1 MIDIIHNLHYPFDGT
16 AVYREKAIMKFSHIK
31 DAMQEGT
38 KSLKDAFRDAF
49 MPEVP
54 PGYDLPRYIAYPLV
68 AGVLAASQFPP
79 VYVAGIPLVIVG
91 PRKLQIAVQ
100 AAFNKVGADAEN
112 AFDSLTHHRAPKQ
125 RTPKS
130 HI

>member
-1 MIDIIHNLHYPFDGT
+1 MPRRINGKT
-16 AVYREKAIMKFSHIK
+16 VMKFSHIK
-31 DAMQEGT
+31 GT
-38 KSLKDAFRDAF
+38 VQDGVKRLKDAFREAL

-68 AGVLAASQFPP
+68 AGVLAASQLPS

-100 AAFNKVGADAEN
+100 AAFNKVSADAEN
-112 AFDSLTHHRAPKQ
+112 AFDTLTHRHAPKQ
-125 RTPKS
+125 RAPKN

>member
-1 MIDIIHNLHYPFDGT
+1 MKSSDIKSTL
-16 AVYREKAIMKFSHIK
+16 
-31 DAMQEGT
+31 QEGA
-38 KSLKDAFRDAF
+38 KRLKDAFRDAY

-54 PGYDLPRYIAYPLV
+54 LGYDLPRYIAYPLV
-68 AGVLAASQFPP
+68 AGVLAAAQLPP
-79 VYVAGIPLVIVG
+79 LYVAGIPLVIVG